1 MEILCL
7 LRIVSRATHSSQK
20 TNIQIGEDYHHPQ
33 LEFWQNLLLV
43 ISMSIAQRI
52 PAPLPFFITFRFGL
66 KKSHQKRTLFGG
78 SVPGIIVNAT
88 RWRHGTGYLGQKVSI
103 LQF

>member
-1 MEILCL
+1 MLMEILCL

-66 KKSHQKRTLFGG
+66 KNHIKNELFLEAL
-78 SVPGIIVNAT
+78 S
-88 RWRHGTGYLGQKVSI
+88 LE
-103 LQF
+103 LQ